1 MTSREAA
8 PSAPSA
14 GEASPSAPGAV
25 TRPGAE
31 NRSAGLR
38 YGALFGP
45 VVFGVTAA
53 GVALPAVAS
62 ALGSPPAATAWVLTA
77 HALALGVGTALAGR
91 LADTRGVRATLL
103 IGSLALGVGA
113 LVCLLAPGLG
123 VLVAGRFVQAAG
135 SGAMAAGAMALTAS
149 VAPAG
154 RPRVLAAFGATMA
167 VFSAGATLA
176 GGVLTAWLSWRLAL
190 VLPVLS
196 LLAVPFCLPA
206 ATKSPEP
213 GDRGRAM
220 DLPGAALL
228 TLTVAAFLVL
238 IQSTALALSTPLVT
252 AAALVLLLSAAGL
265 TWRVRTHEPSFVPR
279 ALVTDGVF
287 LRAAAIG
294 TGVYGG
300 LFAAMYAVPQLL
312 VRDHGWSVLSVG
324 VWLLPGAVA
333 GAVLSRL
340 AGRLTAG
347 DHGNRLLGAV
357 SLALA
362 AVLAGGAAAPGVLL
376 PVLGA
381 SLGFA
386 AFSVTQVFTT
396 ALMAAHIEPA
406 RRGGAMG
413 LLNLTFFVG
422 GGIGSATVGALAR
435 SLPLSTALAAVALFP
450 LAAALTAVTLPGG
463 RGQVP
468 GGEARYARGKARR

>member
-1 MTSREAA
+1 MTSCEAA
-8 PSAPSA
+8 PSAP
-14 GEASPSAPGAV
+14 G
-25 TRPGAE
+25 TDAE
-31 NRSAGLR
+31 SRSAGLR

-103 IGSLALGVGA
+103 IGSLTLGVGA

-149 VAPAG
+149 AAPAV
-154 RPRVLAAFGATMA
+154 RPRVLAGFGATMA

-206 ATKSPEP
+206 APKP
-213 GDRGRAM
+213 GNRGRPL
-220 DLPGAALL
+220 DLPGAGLL
-228 TLTVAAFLVL
+228 TLAVSAFLVL
-238 IQSTALALSTPLVT
+238 IQSTALALSPPLVT

-265 TWRVRTHEPSFVPR
+265 IRRVRTHEPSFVPR
-279 ALVTDGVF
+279 ALVTDRVF

-294 TGVYGG
+294 IGVYGG

-357 SLALA
+357 SLAFAAALA
-362 AVLAGGAAAPGVLL
+362 AGPAASGVLL

-422 GGIGSATVGALAR
+422 GGIGSAAVGALAR

-450 LAAALTAVTLPGG
+450 LVAALTAFSLSRV
-463 RGQVP
+463 QVP
-468 GGEARYARGKARR
+468 R